1 MRSYCPVAYG
11 SPMSNSMK
19 RKDMG
24 SNAWQSS
31 TCKYMRK
38 RGRKRHPLILR
49 GAPGGTRCCCPHTWW
64 LHRKA
69 LCGGG
74 GWMRPCQDISAPSQ
88 RPEEGCLSW
97 GEDGVEDEILFYL
110 LPQYPLPFPSLL
122 LRTRP
127 RGFSLY
133 DPLLLQCW
141 RRTCKNEARAAER
154 EEVELTFQ
162 LLLVQQKCFEPFSQ
176 VTSAWGPWFAFAV
189 VLSTHS
195 CIESVGTRLWTNIEW
210 CKMSERSASC
220 DHKLLHS

>member
-1 MRSYCPVAYG
+1 MRSYCPVDYG

-24 SNAWQSS
+24 SYVWQSS
-31 TCKYMRK
+31 TCKNMRK
-38 RGRKRHPLILR
+38 RGRKRHPLTLR

-74 GWMRPCQDISAPSQ
+74 GWMRPCRDTSAPSQ
-88 RPEEGCLSW
+88 HPKEGCLSW

-110 LPQYPLPFPSLL
+110 LPPASPSLL
-122 LRTRP
+122 PSSQGQDQEVFICMTLC
-127 RGFSLY
+127 FW
-133 DPLLLQCW
+133 QCW

-162 LLLVQQKCFEPFSQ
+162 LLLVQQRCFEPFSQ
-176 VTSAWGPWFAFAV
+176 VTPAWGPWFAFAV
-189 VLSTHS
+189 VVSTHS
-195 CIESVGTRLWTNIEW
+195 CTQSQWEPGFEQT
-210 CKMSERSASC
+210 
-220 DHKLLHS
+220 